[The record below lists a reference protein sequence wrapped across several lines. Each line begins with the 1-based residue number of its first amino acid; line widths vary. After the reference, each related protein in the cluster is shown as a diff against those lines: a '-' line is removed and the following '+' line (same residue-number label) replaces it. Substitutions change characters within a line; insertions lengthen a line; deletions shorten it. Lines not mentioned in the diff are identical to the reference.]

1 MLCAVLIITGTS
13 ERTCTS
19 DGAGDAGSTEEL
31 SRGQCVSACVCACV
45 WVWWC
50 MHVCVCIYVRLSKS
64 EYTTVNVLGFGG
76 SVYYHEIY
84 QAC

>member
-1 MLCAVLIITGTS
+1 MLYAVLIITGTS

-31 SRGQCVSACVCACV
+31 SRGQCVRVCVRVGMVVHACVCAYT
-45 WVWWC
+45 
-50 MHVCVCIYVRLSKS
+50 YVRLSKS

-76 SVYYHEIY
+76 SMHYHEIY